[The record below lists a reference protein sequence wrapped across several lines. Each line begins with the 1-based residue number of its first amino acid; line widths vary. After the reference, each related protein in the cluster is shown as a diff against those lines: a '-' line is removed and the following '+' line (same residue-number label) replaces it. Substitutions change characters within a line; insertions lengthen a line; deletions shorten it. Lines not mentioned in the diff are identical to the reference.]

1 MSSASQSVNPLTLG
15 LLAENQEQCQALKR
29 LVSAVGHDTAVAVLA
44 NEANESVLAS
54 EVDAWLIDVDLTQH
68 LGIEQWLSHLQ
79 RPVII
84 SDGWELTPASDAYRF
99 WGQRLQ
105 DKLQLLDGQIN
116 LLQYPDGATKELW
129 VLGASTGGVEAVRAF
144 FSALPAGLDVGFI
157 YVQHIDSG
165 HEQSLADMVNK
176 YGHYPAY
183 PVSHGDVIQP
193 NRTAIVANDLHIM
206 VQDNGTLSVTD
217 QAWSGRYSPSI
228 DQVFANV
235 AVSYGQHSGV
245 IIFSG
250 MGDDGT
256 SGARLVKQKGGRVWA
271 QSPDSCVVSSMPDE
285 VISAGLTEVV
295 ATPEGLAEQFAQ
307 HYA

>member
-1 MSSASQSVNPLTLG
+1 V
-15 LLAENQEQCQALKR
+15 LAEDQEQCQMLKR
-29 LVSAVGHDTAVAVLA
+29 LVSAAGHETTLA
-44 NEANESVLAS
+44 ALAGEANESVLAS
-54 EVDAWLIDVDLTQH
+54 VVDAWLIDVDLTQYI
-68 LGIEQWLSHLQ
+68 GIEQWLSHLQ

-84 SDGWELTPASDAYRF
+84 SGGWELTPTSDAHRF

-116 LLQYPDGATKELW
+116 LLQCPDGATKNLW
-129 VLGASTGGVEAVRAF
+129 VLGASTGGVEAVRDF
-144 FSALPAGLDVGFI
+144 FSVLPAGLGVGFI
-157 YVQHIDSG
+157 YAQHIDSG

-176 YGHYPAY
+176 YGHYPTY
-183 PVSHGDVIQP
+183 PVSHGGVIQA

-206 VQDNGTLSVTD
+206 VQENGTLSVTD
-217 QAWSGRYSPSI
+217 QAWSGPYRPSI
-228 DQVFANV
+228 DQVVANV
-235 AVSYGQHSGV
+235 AVSYGQRSGV

-271 QSPDSCVVSSMPDE
+271 QSPESCVVSSMPDG
-285 VISAGLTEVV
+285 VINAGLAEVV

-307 HYA
+307 YYA